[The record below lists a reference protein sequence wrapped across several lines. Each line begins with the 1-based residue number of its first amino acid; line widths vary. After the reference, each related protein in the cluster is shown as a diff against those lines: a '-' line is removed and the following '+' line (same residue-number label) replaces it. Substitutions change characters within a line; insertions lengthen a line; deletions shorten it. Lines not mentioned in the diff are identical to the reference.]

1 MTDPVDNENI
11 PGPRRTKR
19 KRWLPSLIWLVPIVA
34 LLVGATLM
42 ARVILARGAQV
53 TVTFSSAEGI
63 EAGKTRV
70 KYKSVDIGVVKAVGL
85 TEDRSGAVV
94 LIELTHDGKAFAAS
108 DTRFWVVRPRVA
120 AGSISG
126 LGTLLSGAYIGV
138 DGGRS
143 QEKKSTFKG
152 LDTPPAI
159 SADAPGKQFTLHAP
173 DLGSLDIG
181 APVYFRRVRVG
192 QVTAYDIDTDG
203 KGVTLHIFVNAPFDK
218 FVARG
223 TRFWNASGIDL
234 KLDASGLKVDT
245 QSLLTVALGGI
256 AFQTPEE
263 ADHAPAASDAEFPL
277 VRNETMALKDPEHLS
292 QTVVMYFHR
301 SLRGLNVGAPVE
313 FKGINV
319 GEIKSIGIH
328 YSKKRHE
335 FVLPVTATLYP
346 TRFGM
351 DIRDDNPQH
360 AAEDVRTQFDVLVK
374 NGMRAQL
381 KSASLL
387 TGQQFVNLDFI
398 DSADRDK
405 TPPRFG
411 MRERDGAY
419 VFPTADNPTDD
430 IEEQIAGIAKKLNKV
445 PFEQIGQDVHRTLTT
460 LDATLKQ
467 TEQLAKTVNSDLAPQ
482 MKETLAEAR
491 RTLDSARQVFS
502 DDAPL
507 QRNARDTL
515 EQVAKAAASVRVLT
529 DYLDRHPEALIRGKA
544 KDAQ

>member
-11 PGPRRTKR
+11 PAPRRTKR

>member
-445 PFEQIGQDVHRTLTT
+445 PFEQIGQDVHRALTT

>member
-1 MTDPVDNENI
+1 M
-11 PGPRRTKR
+11 
-19 KRWLPSLIWLVPIVA
+19 
-34 LLVGATLM
+34 
-42 ARVILARGAQV
+42 
-53 TVTFSSAEGI
+53 
-63 EAGKTRV
+63 
-70 KYKSVDIGVVKAVGL
+70 
-85 TEDRSGAVV
+85 
-94 LIELTHDGKAFAAS
+94 
-108 DTRFWVVRPRVA
+108 
-120 AGSISG
+120 
-126 LGTLLSGAYIGV
+126 
-138 DGGRS
+138 
-143 QEKKSTFKG
+143 
-152 LDTPPAI
+152 
-159 SADAPGKQFTLHAP
+159 
-173 DLGSLDIG
+173 
-181 APVYFRRVRVG
+181 
-192 QVTAYDIDTDG
+192 
-203 KGVTLHIFVNAPFDK
+203 
-218 FVARG
+218 
-223 TRFWNASGIDL
+223 
-234 KLDASGLKVDT
+234 
-245 QSLLTVALGGI
+245 
-256 AFQTPEE
+256 
-263 ADHAPAASDAEFPL
+263 
-277 VRNETMALKDPEHLS
+277 RNETAALKDPEHLS

-398 DSADRDK
+398 DAADRDK

-411 MRERDGAY
+411 MRDRDGAY

-430 IEEQIAGIAKKLNKV
+430 IEAQIAGIAKKLNKV

-515 EQVAKAAASVRVLT
+515 EQVAKAAAFVRVLT

>member
-1 MTDPVDNENI
+1 MTTPADDQDI
-11 PGPRRTKR
+11 PPPRRMKR

-34 LLVGATLM
+34 LAVGVTLM
-42 ARVILARGAQV
+42 TRVILERGALI

-70 KYKSVDIGVVKAVGL
+70 KYKSVDIGVVKDVGL
-85 TEDRSGAVV
+85 TNDRSGAVV
-94 LIELTHDGKAFAAS
+94 SIELTRDGKSFAVD

-120 AGSISG
+120 AGTVSG
-126 LGTLLSGAYIGV
+126 LSTLLSGAYIGV

-143 QEKKSTFKG
+143 IKERSTFRG
-152 LDTPPAI
+152 LDSPPAI
-159 SADAPGKQFTLHAP
+159 YADTPGRQFRLHAA

-192 QVTAYDIDTDG
+192 QVTAYDIDVDG
-203 KGVTLHIFVNAPFDK
+203 KGVTLHVFVNAPFDK
-218 FVARG
+218 FVTHS
-223 TRFWNASGIDL
+223 TRFWNASGLDL
-234 KLDASGLKVDT
+234 KLDASGLKVDM
-245 QSLLTVALGGI
+245 QSLLTLALGGI
-256 AFQTPEE
+256 AFQSTEE
-263 ADHAPAASDAEFPL
+263 ADREPVAENADFEL
-277 VRNETMALKDPEHLS
+277 VRNESTALKDPERIS

-301 SLRGLNVGAPVE
+301 SLRGLAVGAPVE

-328 YSKKRHE
+328 YSKKRQE
-335 FVLPVTATLYP
+335 FVLPVTATIYP
-346 TRFGM
+346 TRFGLPV
-351 DIRDDNPQH
+351 RDDTPQH
-360 AAEDVRTQFDVLVK
+360 AEQDTRELLDALVGK
-374 NGMRAQL
+374 GMRAQL

-387 TGQQFVNLDFI
+387 TGQQFVQLDFVEPGK
-398 DSADRDK
+398 AA
-405 TPPRFG
+405 RFG
-411 MRERDGAY
+411 PRDSLNGNENAY
-419 VFPTADNPTDD
+419 LFPTADNATDD
-430 IEEQIAGIAKKLNKV
+430 IETQIAGIVKKLNQV
-445 PFEQIGQDVHRTLTT
+445 PFDQIGQDVHRTLNT

-502 DDAPL
+502 EDAPL

-515 EQVAKAAASVRVLT
+515 EQVGKAAASVRVLT

>member
-1 MTDPVDNENI
+1 MTDPVDKETV
-11 PGPRRTKR
+11 PAPRRTKR

-34 LLVGATLM
+34 LVVGGTLM

-53 TVTFSSAEGI
+53 SVTFSSAEGI

-85 TEDRSGAVV
+85 TDDRSGAVV

-143 QEKKSTFKG
+143 HDKKSTFKG
-152 LDTPPAI
+152 LDTPPTI
-159 SADAPGKQFTLHAP
+159 YADTPGKQFKLHAP

-181 APVYFRRVRVG
+181 APLYFRRVRVG
-192 QVTAYDIDTDG
+192 QVTAYDIDPDG
-203 KGVTLHIFVNAPFDK
+203 KGVTLQVFVNAPFDK
-218 FVARG
+218 FVTRG

-256 AFQTPEE
+256 AFQTPDL
-263 ADHAPAASDAEFPL
+263 ADHDPAASGTEFQL
-277 VRNETMALKDPEHLS
+277 VRNETQALKDPEHIS

-301 SLRGLNVGAPVE
+301 SLRGLAVGAPVE

-351 DIRDDNPQH
+351 DIREDNPEH
-360 AAEDVRTQFDVLVK
+360 AAEDVRTQFDVLVQ

-398 DSADRDK
+398 DPAERGK

-411 MRERDGAY
+411 IRDRDGAY
-419 VFPTADNPTDD
+419 IFPTADNPTDD
-430 IEEQIAGIAKKLNKV
+430 IEAQIAGIVKKLNKV
-445 PFEQIGQDVHRTLTT
+445 PFEQIGQDVHRTLGS

-491 RTLDSARQVFS
+491 RTLDSARQLFS

>member
-192 QVTAYDIDTDG
+192 QVTAYDIDADG

>member
-1 MTDPVDNENI
+1 MTDPVDKENV
-11 PGPRRTKR
+11 PAPRRAKR

-34 LLVGATLM
+34 LAVGMTLM
-42 ARVILARGAQV
+42 ARVILERGAQI
-53 TVTFSSAEGI
+53 TVTFNSAEGI

-85 TEDRSGAVV
+85 TDDRSGAVV

-143 QEKKSTFKG
+143 HDKKSTFKG

-159 SADAPGKQFTLHAP
+159 YADTPGKQFRLHAS
-173 DLGSLDIG
+173 DIGSLDIG
-181 APVYFRRVRVG
+181 SPVYFRRVRVG
-192 QVTAYDIDTDG
+192 QVTAYDIDAEG
-203 KGVTLHIFVNAPFDK
+203 KGVTVQIFVNAPFDK
-218 FVARG
+218 FVTRS

-234 KLDASGLKVDT
+234 KLDANGLKVDM

-256 AFQTPEE
+256 AFITPEE
-263 ADHAPAASDAEFPL
+263 ADHEPAASNAEFQL
-277 VRNETMALKDPEHLS
+277 VRNEAMALKDPEHLS

-301 SLRGLNVGAPVE
+301 SLRGLTVGAPVE

-328 YSKKRHE
+328 YSKTRQE
-335 FVLPVTATLYP
+335 FVLPVTATFYP

-351 DIRDDNPQH
+351 DIREDNPEH
-360 AAEDVRTQFDVLVK
+360 AAEDVRKQFDVLIQ
-374 NGMRAQL
+374 NGMRARL
-381 KSASLL
+381 KNASLL
-387 TGQQFVNLDFI
+387 TGQQFVDLDFI
-398 DSADRDK
+398 DPTEREK

-411 MRERDGAY
+411 LRDSDGTY
-419 VFPTADNPTDD
+419 FFPTADNPTDD
-430 IEEQIAGIAKKLNKV
+430 IEAQLAGIAKKLNKV
-445 PFEQIGQDVHRTLTT
+445 PFDQIGQDLRRVLGT
-460 LDATLKQ
+460 LDTTLKQ
-467 TEQLAKTVNSDLAPQ
+467 TEQLAKTVNTDLAPQ

-491 RTLDSARQVFS
+491 RTLDTARSAFS

-515 EQVAKAAASVRVLT
+515 EQVGKAAASVRVLT
-529 DYLDRHPEALIRGKA
+529 DYLQLHPEALVRGKA

>member
-1 MTDPVDNENI
+1 MTAPADQETVP
-11 PGPRRTKR
+11 PPRRTKR

-34 LLVGATLM
+34 LVVGGTLM
-42 ARVILARGAQV
+42 ARVILARGALV
-53 TVTFSSAEGI
+53 SVTFNSAEGI

-85 TEDRSGAVV
+85 TDDRSGAVV
-94 LIELTHDGKAFAAS
+94 QIELTHDGKAFAAS

-143 QEKKSTFKG
+143 HDKKSEFKG

-159 SADAPGKQFTLHAP
+159 YADTPGKQFTLHAP

-192 QVTAYDIDTDG
+192 QVTAYDIDADG
-203 KGVTLHIFVNAPFDK
+203 KGVTLHIFVTAPFDK

-234 KLDASGLKVDT
+234 KLDANGLKVDT

-263 ADHAPAASDAEFPL
+263 GDHSPAASDAEFQL
-277 VRNETMALKDPEHLS
+277 VRNEAMALKDPEHIS

-301 SLRGLNVGAPVE
+301 SLRGLTVGAPVE

-351 DIRDDNPQH
+351 DIREDNAEH
-360 AAEDVRTQFDVLVK
+360 AAEDVRTQFDVLVQ

-398 DSADRDK
+398 DPAERGK

-411 MRERDGAY
+411 ERERDGAY

-430 IEEQIAGIAKKLNKV
+430 IEAQIAGIVKKLNKV
-445 PFEQIGQDVHRTLTT
+445 PFEQIGQDVHKMLGS

-491 RTLDSARQVFS
+491 RTLNAARQVFGE
-502 DDAPL
+502 DAPL
-507 QRNARDTL
+507 QRDARDTL
-515 EQVAKAAASVRVLT
+515 DQVAKAAASVRVLT
-529 DYLDRHPEALIRGKA
+529 DYLQLHPESLIRGKA

>member
-1 MTDPVDNENI
+1 MTDPVDNENV
-11 PGPRRTKR
+11 PAPRRMKR

-34 LLVGATLM
+34 LVVGATLM

-85 TEDRSGAVV
+85 SDDRSGAVV

-143 QEKKSTFKG
+143 QEKKSVFKG

-192 QVTAYDIDTDG
+192 QVTAYDIDADG

-234 KLDASGLKVDT
+234 KLDANGLKVDT

-263 ADHAPAASDAEFPL
+263 ADHEPAASDAQFQL
-277 VRNETMALKDPEHLS
+277 VRNETAALKDPEHLS

-398 DSADRDK
+398 DTAEREK

-411 MRERDGAY
+411 MRDRDGAY

-430 IEEQIAGIAKKLNKV
+430 IEAQIAGIAKKLNKV